1 MNNSRR
7 RVTIGSL
14 IGYGG
19 LGKCLTQS
27 ATFLAVLLTL
37 TTLLLLLAGCAGQDT
52 IPTEGQE
59 TSEEE
64 VEVEVEVEVEEAAS
78 EAPVESLP
86 SYEPGPDTDT
96 EICQT
101 AEALEDLGPEGLQM
115 LTDELAEGV
124 SAGRFANMQ
133 EALASRGYTCNGQ
146 VR

>member
-1 MNNSRR
+1 MNNSR

-19 LGKCLTQS
+19 LGKCVTQS
-27 ATFLAVLLTL
+27 ATFFAVVLTL
-37 TTLLLLLAGCAGQDT
+37 TTVLLLAGCGGQDT
-52 IPTEGQE
+52 IPTEGKE
-59 TSEEE
+59 ASEE
-64 VEVEVEVEVEEAAS
+64 EEAAS

-86 SYEPGPDTDT
+86 SYEPGPDMDT

-124 SAGRFANMQ
+124 AAGRFANMQ

>member
-1 MNNSRR
+1 MSKLESMNNSQ

-19 LGKCLTQS
+19 LGKCVTQC
-27 ATFLAVLLTL
+27 ATFLAVVLTL
-37 TTLLLLLAGCAGQDT
+37 TTVLLLAGCGGQDT
-52 IPTEGQE
+52 IPTEGKE
-59 TSEEE
+59 ASEK
-64 VEVEVEVEVEEAAS
+64 EEAAS

-86 SYEPGPDTDT
+86 SYEPGPDMDT

-124 SAGRFANMQ
+124 AAGRFANMQ

>member
-1 MNNSRR
+1 MNNSR

-19 LGKCLTQS
+19 LGKCVTQS
-27 ATFLAVLLTL
+27 ATFLAVVLTL
-37 TTLLLLLAGCAGQDT
+37 TTVLLLAGCGGQDT
-52 IPTEGQE
+52 IPTEGKE
-59 TSEEE
+59 ASEEE
-64 VEVEVEVEVEEAAS
+64 EEEAAS

-86 SYEPGPDTDT
+86 SYEPGPDMDT

-124 SAGRFANMQ
+124 AAGRFANMQ

>member
-7 RVTIGSL
+7 VTIGPL

-37 TTLLLLLAGCAGQDT
+37 TTVLLLLAGCGGQDT
-52 IPTEGQE
+52 IPTEGKE
-59 TSEEE
+59 ASEEE
-64 VEVEVEVEVEEAAS
+64 EEEAAS

-86 SYEPGPDTDT
+86 SYEPGPDMDT

-101 AEALEDLGPEGLQM
+101 GEALEDLGPEGLQM
-115 LTDELAEGV
+115 LSDELAEGV
-124 SAGRFANMQ
+124 AAGRFANMQ

>member
-1 MNNSRR
+1 MNNSR

-19 LGKCLTQS
+19 LGKCVTQS
-27 ATFLAVLLTL
+27 ATFLAVVLTL
-37 TTLLLLLAGCAGQDT
+37 TTVLLLAGCGGQDT
-52 IPTEGQE
+52 IPTEGKE
-59 TSEEE
+59 ASEE
-64 VEVEVEVEVEEAAS
+64 EEAAS

-86 SYEPGPDTDT
+86 SYEPGPDMDT

-124 SAGRFANMQ
+124 AAGRFANMQ
-133 EALASRGYTCNGQ
+133 EAFASRGYTCNGQ

>member
-1 MNNSRR
+1 M
-7 RVTIGSL
+7 
-14 IGYGG
+14 
-19 LGKCLTQS
+19 TQS
-27 ATFLAVLLTL
+27 ATFLAVVLTL
-37 TTLLLLLAGCAGQDT
+37 TTVLLLAGCGGQDT
-52 IPTEGQE
+52 IPTEGKE
-59 TSEEE
+59 ASEE
-64 VEVEVEVEVEEAAS
+64 EEAAS

-86 SYEPGPDTDT
+86 SYEPGPAMDT

-124 SAGRFANMQ
+124 AAGRFANMQ